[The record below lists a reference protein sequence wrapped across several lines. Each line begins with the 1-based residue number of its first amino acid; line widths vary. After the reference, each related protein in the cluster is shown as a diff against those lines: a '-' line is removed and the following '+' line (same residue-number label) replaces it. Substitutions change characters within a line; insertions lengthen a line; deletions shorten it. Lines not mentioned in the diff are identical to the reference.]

1 MHLTLPFTEALD
13 VALRGR
19 PLPSVLKE
27 VGSTG
32 STVHASVDLRALAAA
47 AVPSTAPK
55 PLAMIARAV
64 PLVRLGGTLAGFSV
78 GKVRLDLTVQAGPV
92 PVHRVLGLLT
102 GLANSALRARG
113 LPTGLLD
120 VEKGPGG
127 EPRLVVDVQRVL
139 DKRVPGL
146 VLTGVAL
153 VDGVLQVD
161 ASSRKVL

>member
-19 PLPSVLKE
+19 PLPAVLRE
-27 VGSTG
+27 VGCTG

-47 AVPSTAPK
+47 AVPSTAPR
-55 PLAMIARAV
+55 PLAMAARAV
-64 PLVRLGGTLAGFSV
+64 PVVRLGGTLVGFAV

-92 PVHRVLGLLT
+92 PVHRLLGMLT
-102 GLANSALRARG
+102 GVANSALRARG

-120 VEKGPGG
+120 VEKGPAG

-146 VLTGVAL
+146 VLAGVAL

-161 ASSRKVL
+161 AASRKVL